1 MFHMRCFA
9 ELISCNGTSE
19 HHHPHPHFPLRL
31 ERFSRDTWEM
41 QGRLWQR
48 HFSLQHNLFQM
59 KQPDYLCST
68 TPCSFLLLLEMFTG
82 KKKVKFLVVYMS
94 TLALHA
100 SPCSAWD
107 VCPGVASNP
116 AWILMG
122 TIWKGSFILWQYVT
136 VESITKQISETE
148 IIKCSPCNQVTHTHS
163 LLKGLCWVQ
172 NFVLISLLLS
182 LPVFK
187 EVIFRSKIL
196 SKD

>member
-1 MFHMRCFA
+1 MALQSTIIHIHIFLWDLRDSPETPGRCR
-9 ELISCNGTSE
+9 EDYDKGTSA
-19 HHHPHPHFPLRL
+19 FNIISSRWNNQTIFALPLPVASC
-31 ERFSRDTWEM
+31 FCW
-41 QGRLWQR
+41 
-48 HFSLQHNLFQM
+48 
-59 KQPDYLCST
+59 KC
-68 TPCSFLLLLEMFTG
+68 LLE

-100 SPCSAWD
+100 SPCCAWD
-107 VCPGVASNP
+107 VCPRVASNP

-136 VESITKQISETE
+136 AESITKQISETE